1 MKVVGIDPGLE
12 RVGYAVIDHTNTQDK
27 LVESGLIKTS
37 PLKTKGERLDL
48 IYRQLLEV
56 LERATPSLAGVE
68 TLYFTVNS
76 KSAMSVAEDRGVI
89 LVLLAQKHI
98 PTIEP
103 TPLQVKVALTG
114 YGKADKTQ
122 VSGMVKKILRF
133 KEDLG
138 PDDVYDAVAI
148 ALASAALNMSAAMR

>member
-76 KSAMSVAEDRGVI
+76 KSAMSVAEARGVI
-89 LVLLAQKHI
+89 LVLLAH
-98 PTIEP
+98 
-103 TPLQVKVALTG
+103 
-114 YGKADKTQ
+114 
-122 VSGMVKKILRF
+122 KKIT
-133 KEDLG
+133 
-138 PDDVYDAVAI
+138 PHTSPPPPPAT
-148 ALASAALNMSAAMR
+148 